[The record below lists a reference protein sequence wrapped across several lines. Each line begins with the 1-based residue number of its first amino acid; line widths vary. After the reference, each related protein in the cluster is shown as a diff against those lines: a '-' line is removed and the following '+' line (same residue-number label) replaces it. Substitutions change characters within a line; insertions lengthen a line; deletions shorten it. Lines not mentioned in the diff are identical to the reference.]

1 MFEAMILI
9 CLISVPD
16 ECTALKDLRG
26 PYETM
31 SQCNVRSAEMAR
43 NIEEDPR
50 TVNLYTVNGAR
61 CDKIYGI
68 QTKTSNLSDF
78 EV

>member
-9 CLISVPD
+9 CLVSLPG

-31 SQCNVRSAEMAR
+31 GQCNVRSAEMAQS
-43 NIEEDPR
+43 IEEDPR
-50 TVNLYTVNGAR
+50 IKNLYTVNGAR
-61 CDKIYGI
+61 CDKVTGVK
-68 QTKTSNLSDF
+68 TKTSNLSDF

>member
-9 CLISVPD
+9 CLVSLPND
-16 ECTALKDLRG
+16 CTALKDLRG

-31 SQCNVRSAEMAR
+31 GQCNVRSAQMAR
-43 NIEEDPR
+43 SIEEDPR
-50 TVNLYTVNGAR
+50 TANLYTVNGAR
-61 CDKIYGI
+61 CDKVEGI
-68 QTKTSNLSDF
+68 KTKTSNLSDL

>member
-9 CLISVPD
+9 CLTNVPD
-16 ECTALKDLRG
+16 ECTALRDLRG

-31 SQCNVRSAEMAR
+31 GQCNVRSAEMAR
-43 NIEEDPR
+43 SIKEDPR
-50 TVNLYTVNGAR
+50 TANLYTVNGAR
-61 CDKIYGI
+61 CDKVTGMK
-68 QTKTSNLSDF
+68 TKTSNLSDL

>member
-9 CLISVPD
+9 CLVSVPD
-16 ECTALKDLRG
+16 ECKALRDIRG

-31 SQCNVRSAEMAR
+31 PQCNARALEMV
-43 NIEEDPR
+43 NSVQQDPR
-50 TVNLYTVNGAR
+50 TANLYTVNGAR
-61 CDKIYGI
+61 CDKVEGI
-68 QTKTSNLSDF
+68 KTKTSNLSDL

>member
-9 CLISVPD
+9 CLVSLPG

-31 SQCNVRSAEMAR
+31 GQCNVRSSEMAQS
-43 NIEEDPR
+43 IEEDPR
-50 TVNLYTVNGAR
+50 VKNLYTVNGAR
-61 CDKIYGI
+61 CDKVTGI
-68 QTKTSNLSDF
+68 KTKTSNLSDL

>member
-9 CLISVPD
+9 CLVSLPND
-16 ECTALKDLRG
+16 CTALKDLRG

-31 SQCNVRSAEMAR
+31 SQCNVRSSEMTR
-43 NIEEDPR
+43 SIEEDPR
-50 TVNLYTVNGAR
+50 TANLYTVNGAR
-61 CDKIYGI
+61 CDKVEGVK
-68 QTKTSNLSDF
+68 TKTSILSDL

>member
-9 CLISVPD
+9 CLVSLPN

-43 NIEEDPR
+43 SMEEDPR
-50 TVNLYTVNGAR
+50 VKNLYTVDGAR
-61 CDKIYGI
+61 CDKVEGI
-68 QTKTSNLSDF
+68 KTKTSILSDL